1 MNPAMQPLHFRD
13 ATPSDVPIVADF
25 QLAMA
30 LETEDLQ
37 LHLPTTLKGVQA
49 VIGNRSLGRY
59 VLAEKDG
66 RVVGSLLITLEWSDW
81 RNGEYWWI
89 QSVFVVPEARG
100 CGVFK
105 GLYAHVKALA
115 EADPAV
121 RGLRLYVD
129 RCNEAAQQVYTKLGM
144 NGDHYQVYE
153 WMKPGI

>member
-1 MNPAMQPLHFRD
+1 MKTLHFRE
-13 ATPSDVPIVADF
+13 ATAADIPVIAEF

-30 LETEDLQ
+30 LETEDLR
-37 LHLPTTLKGVQA
+37 LHLPTTLKGIEA

-59 VLAEKDG
+59 VMAEQDG
-66 RVVGSLLITLEWSDW
+66 RILGSLLVTLEWSDW

-89 QSVFVVPEARG
+89 QSVFVAPEARG

-115 EADPAV
+115 EADQAV

-129 RCNEAAQQVYTKLGM
+129 RRNAAAQQVYTKLGM
-144 NGDHYQVYE
+144 NGDHYQVFE
-153 WMKPGI
+153 WMKPGA

>member
-1 MNPAMQPLHFRD
+1 MKTLHFRD
-13 ATPSDVPIVADF
+13 AAAADVPVIAEF

-30 LETEDLQ
+30 LETEDLR
-37 LHLPTTLKGVQA
+37 LHLPTTLKGVEA

-66 RVVGSLLITLEWSDW
+66 RIVGSLLVTLEWSDW
-81 RNGEYWWI
+81 RNGVYWWI

-100 CGVFK
+100 AGVFK
-105 GLYAHVKALA
+105 GLYAQVKALA

-129 RCNEAAQQVYTKLGM
+129 RRNNAAQLVYTKLGM
-144 NGDHYQVYE
+144 NGDHYQVFE
-153 WMKPGI
+153 WMKPGA

>member
-1 MNPAMQPLHFRD
+1 MQTLRFRE
-13 ATPSDVPIVADF
+13 AGLKDVQTIAEF

-30 LETEDLQ
+30 LETEDLR
-37 LHLPTTLKGVQA
+37 LHLPTTLNGVEA
-49 VIGNRSLGRY
+49 VLANRSLGRY
-59 VLAEKDG
+59 VIAERGGK
-66 RVVGSLLITLEWSDW
+66 VVGSLLVTLEWSDW

-89 QSVFVVPEARG
+89 QSVFVLPEARG

-105 GLYAHVKALA
+105 GLYAHVKAMA

-129 RCNEAAQQVYTKLGM
+129 RRNAAAQQVYTRLGM

-153 WMKPGI
+153 WMKPGV

>member
-1 MNPAMQPLHFRD
+1 MQTLRFRE
-13 ATPSDVPIVADF
+13 ATQADVPVIAEF

-30 LETEDLQ
+30 LETEDLR
-37 LHLPTTLKGVQA
+37 LHLPTTLNGVEA

-66 RVVGSLLITLEWSDW
+66 KVVGSLLVTLEWSDW

-89 QSVFVVPEARG
+89 QSVYVVPEARG
-100 CGVFK
+100 EGVFK
-105 GLYAHVKALA
+105 GLYAHVKAMA

-129 RCNEAAQQVYTKLGM
+129 RRNAAAQQVYTKLGM
-144 NGDHYQVYE
+144 NGDHYQVFE
-153 WMKPGI
+153 WMKPEV